1 MSWLFGIKSNPPQ
14 SPDFSDLI
22 PQTQGGGGAGGGGG
36 GGKEPPKDG
45 RVGKE
50 STYRFDSAALERAA
64 EAAKNLERSPHAGQV
79 GMSFCFLFRSF
90 KTLQMPIIILIL
102 LETFS
107 NVMI

>member
-22 PQTQGGGGAGGGGG
+22 PPQGGGGTGGGG

-64 EAAKNLERSPHAGQV
+64 EAAKNLEKSPHAGQV
-79 GMSFCFLFRSF
+79 GMSFCFLFGSF
-90 KTLQMPIIILIL
+90 KIHIDKL
-102 LETFS
+102 L
-107 NVMI
+107 VVRI